1 MPLVEEF
8 VKAFGVWDVAQPYIE
23 RIVEEPE
30 MRLIVAMRG
39 QALTVEEAAERLG
52 MAPAEAAAF
61 LERCYQRGVVH
72 KQEGEDGIRYAPADF
87 YTRLDYFIRFGEW
100 KQLPAEARRALDE
113 RYVREYAARVRPT
126 VEARMR
132 GEETEA
138 HLHNDAVM
146 LLPEVEEMVEAAQE
160 IIVLPC
166 DCRLAGEHCDRPI
179 EVCIWM
185 DDLAR
190 GMLARGHGRRITSE
204 EARQLLRWADKKGL
218 MHTADPNWREHGLT
232 AICNCCACD
241 CYPFRAA
248 GMLGSK
254 GTWPR
259 SRYIAAYDR
268 DRCNLCGACVRRCH
282 FGAFSFDGTTVMVEG
297 KERRNVVYEPAL
309 CWGCGLCANTCPT
322 QAIRME
328 PLSSGRDSSA

>member
-1 MPLVEEF
+1 MPLFEEF
-8 VKAFGVWDVAQPYIE
+8 AEAFGVWDVARPYVQHM
-23 RIVEEPE
+23 VEEPE
-30 MRLIVAMRG
+30 MRLIAVMRG
-39 QALTVEEAAERLG
+39 ETLAAGQVAERLE
-52 MAPAEAAAF
+52 MTLAEAEAF
-61 LERCYQRGVVH
+61 LERCYQRGIVH
-72 KQEGEDGIRYAPADF
+72 KEGAEDGVRYAPADF

-100 KQLPAEARRALDE
+100 KQLPEEARRILDQ
-113 RYVREYAARVRPT
+113 RYVAEYVERVRPT
-126 VEARMR
+126 VSARMR
-132 GEETEA
+132 GEKTEK

-146 LLPEVEEMVEAAQE
+146 LLPEVEEMVSAAEE

-190 GMLARGHGRRITSE
+190 GMLARGHGRRISSE
-204 EARQLLRWADKKGL
+204 EARELLRWADKKGL
-218 MHTADPNWREHGLT
+218 MHTSDPDWREHGLA

-259 SRYIAAYDR
+259 SRYIAVHDR
-268 DRCNLCGACVRRCH
+268 DACNFCGACVRRCH
-282 FGAFSFDGTTVMVEG
+282 FGAFSFAGTTVMIEG
-297 KERRNVVYEPAL
+297 KERRSVVYEPAL

-322 QAIRME
+322 HAIRME
-328 PLSSGRDSSA
+328 PLSAGEVSAP